1 MFSPH
6 VSSQCTLL
14 IFPNGLPSIC
24 IGIRVH
30 DTLVRILLYA
40 DDGALVAESPQDL
53 QRMLD
58 ALREYCGLWR
68 LHVNVKKTKVVVF
81 NPNKSHGCSEFTYDG
96 QQRVKL
102 DDFKYLGV
110 MFHATRRRAAT
121 IEHRVSQGKRLL
133 AAWVRRCQMWSM
145 KPAMASQM
153 FRTCVM
159 PALEYSVGLWGA
171 GNFQSVAWQAVETFW
186 RGAARTILGAPLR
199 TPSEAVLGDLGWTH
213 MWVTGAWQAVCLWT
227 RVTCMNDDAL
237 ARKAMHVQRDMFAQK
252 QKCWLA
258 DLHSTLHATDYGRV
272 I

>member
-1 MFSPH
+1 
-6 VSSQCTLL
+6 
-14 IFPNGLPSIC
+14 
-24 IGIRVH
+24 
-30 DTLVRILLYA
+30 
-40 DDGALVAESPQDL
+40 
-53 QRMLD
+53 
-58 ALREYCGLWR
+58 
-68 LHVNVKKTKVVVF
+68 
-81 NPNKSHGCSEFTYDG
+81 
-96 QQRVKL
+96 
-102 DDFKYLGV
+102 
-110 MFHATRRRAAT
+110 
-121 IEHRVSQGKRLL
+121 
-133 AAWVRRCQMWSM
+133 M

-258 DLHSTLHATDYGRV
+258 DLHSTLHTTDDGRV
-272 I
+272 LWENGIRQITSECRVFG